1 MDNELINEID
11 FNDIKLSPED
21 RIKLPGRRVLSSRPW
36 SEEQLQVFIER
47 QKHVPEILAKMG
59 IEIVDSVSYEQ
70 LKEEW
75 ARGDLSSLFPEKDRG
90 V

>member
-1 MDNELINEID
+1 MDNELINDID
-11 FNDIKLSPED
+11 FKDIKLSPED
-21 RIKLPGRRVLSSRPW
+21 KIKLPGRRVLSSRPW
-36 SEEQLQVFIER
+36 SREQLQVFIER

-59 IEIVDSVSYEQ
+59 IEIVDSVYYEQ

-90 V
+90 F

>member
-36 SEEQLQVFIER
+36 SEEQLQC
-47 QKHVPEILAKMG
+47 
-59 IEIVDSVSYEQ
+59 
-70 LKEEW
+70 
-75 ARGDLSSLFPEKDRG
+75 LSNGRNTYLRSLPKW

>member
-1 MDNELINEID
+1 MDNELINDID
-11 FNDIKLSPED
+11 FKDIKLSPED

-36 SEEQLQVFIER
+36 SREQLQVFIER
-47 QKHVPEILAKMG
+47 QQHVPEILAKMG

-90 V
+90 F

>member
-1 MDNELINEID
+1 MDKDLINEPD
-11 FNDIKLSPED
+11 FNDIKLSSED
-21 RIKLPGRRVLSSRPW
+21 KIKLPGRRVLSSRPW
-36 SEEQLQVFIER
+36 SEEQLHVFIER

-70 LKEEW
+70 LKQEW
-75 ARGDLSSLFPEKDRG
+75 TRGDLSSLFPEKDRG